1 MQIAAEQ
8 AVQQVKATRPPITA
22 SSVLSAIDSGKNPVS
37 VMKELYPDAEFHLQG
52 FLVSLTVGGQT
63 FHGSGR
69 RKRQAEMQAARRAL
83 SQMCGVALGNLLIR
97 LPLTTTTHTTVLQ
110 TFFRDHPGEPV
121 SEENFW
127 TLWCKGRLTE
137 ADTPTI
143 RLGATPPD
151 TPKVPLPMGTPTFP
165 CNTCS
170 MVPPALAFQ
179 TAS

>member
-8 AVQQVKATRPPITA
+8 AVQQVKATRPPITP

-83 SQMCGVALGNLLIR
+83 SQMCGVALGKLLIR
-97 LPLTTTTHTTVLQ
+97 LPLVTTTPQPFCGLFSRTT
-110 TFFRDHPGEPV
+110 RV
-121 SEENFW
+121 SRCQKR
-127 TLWCKGRLTE
+127 TSGLY
-137 ADTPTI
+137 
-143 RLGATPPD
+143 GARED
-151 TPKVPLPMGTPTFP
+151 
-165 CNTCS
+165 
-170 MVPPALAFQ
+170 
-179 TAS
+179 